1 MKYYET
7 KIGQIIEKE
16 FDSRMEL
23 AVFTYIL
30 SNGIDNLRIVTDDDI
45 ANVKGDNFMTAE
57 FCQALVR
64 CAVEICKQCENM
76 EIIKYIRLHLHCL
89 PSVNELIIYRDN
101 FSEVAFNEILDT
113 MDLENEQVGDYFTVY
128 AIVNEDTLKEV

>member
-7 KIGQIIEKE
+7 KIGQIIDKE

-23 AVFTYIL
+23 SVFAYIL
-30 SNGIDNLRIVTDDDI
+30 SNGIDNLKTITEDDI
-45 ANVKGDNFMTAE
+45 LKVDGNGLMTKE

-64 CAVEICKQCENM
+64 CAVEICKQCEYI
-76 EIIKYIRLHLHCL
+76 EIIKYIRLYLHCV
-89 PSVNELIIYRDN
+89 PAVRELDLYRDD
-101 FSEVAFNEILDT
+101 FSENTFSEILDT
-113 MDLENEQVGDYFTVY
+113 MDLEDEEVGDFLTVY